1 MFGIT
6 NIKAIAAIKTVATI
20 VGIAVCGV
28 AGATIVTV
36 LDWQTILW
44 IMNVIF
50 IGLIAYFMYQ
60 IYLGQLEYEQ
70 RNKKNNG

>member
-28 AGATIVTV
+28 AGATIVKV

-44 IMNVIF
+44 IANVIF
-50 IGLIAYFMYQ
+50 IGFLAYFMYQ
-60 IYLGQLEYEQ
+60 IYLGRLKYEQ
-70 RNKKNNG
+70 RNKDNG

>member
-20 VGIAVCGV
+20 VK
-28 AGATIVTV
+28 V

-44 IMNVIF
+44 LANVIF
-50 IGLIAYFMYQ
+50 IGLLAYFMYQ